1 MLGQEYSVPPLH
13 GPKDFSDFNT
23 RYDKPIIDLIHDA
36 GGRVHVHS
44 HGSIKSMFQG
54 FVDMGADVL
63 HPFEP
68 LPLSDILPCEAKAFA
83 RDKMCLECNIP
94 IHRMYEGT
102 PQEIQQETEQ
112 LIADTFDDSTGLIV
126 YPTASP
132 TFETKAKCV
141 YLNIRR

>member
-68 LPLSDILPCEAKAFA
+68 LPLRDIIACEAKTFA
-83 RDKMCLECNIP
+83 RDKMCLEGNIP

-102 PQEIQQETEQ
+102 
-112 LIADTFDDSTGLIV
+112 AGDSAGNRTTDCG
-126 YPTASP
+126 Y
-132 TFETKAKCV
+132 
-141 YLNIRR
+141 IRRQQRTDRVSDCVALHSRQGRSVFTSI